1 MRHAASAP
9 AGHRRRRD
17 KSRGTRPAGT
27 RPASPPPPPAGAR
40 AEGGEAD
47 HAAGRT
53 GRPAVPASQRLAE
66 LLPYLIV
73 ICGTALSL
81 LVMRQGQH
89 DVRGGTLVLAG
100 VLLAAA
106 VARLALPDRRAGMLA
121 SRRRLSDVAAFA
133 ALGIGLLVA
142 ALLFPVPV

>member
-1 MRHAASAP
+1 VRHAASGP
-9 AGHRRRRD
+9 SGHRRRRFGA
-17 KSRGTRPAGT
+17 RGARPPGSQPAGE
-27 RPASPPPPPAGAR
+27 PAGSP
-40 AEGGEAD
+40 AD
-47 HAAGRT
+47 GRNAGPAAGR
-53 GRPAVPASQRLAE
+53 PAASAGGRLAE

-73 ICGTALSL
+73 ACGTVLSL
-81 LVMRQGQH
+81 LIMRQGQQ

-106 VARLALPDRRAGMLA
+106 AARLALPDRRAGMLA